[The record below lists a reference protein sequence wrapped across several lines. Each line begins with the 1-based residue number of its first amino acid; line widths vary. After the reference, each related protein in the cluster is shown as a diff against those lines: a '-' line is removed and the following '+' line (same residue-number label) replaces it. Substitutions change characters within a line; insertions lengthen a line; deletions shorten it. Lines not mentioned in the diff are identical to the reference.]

1 MGVIF
6 KLTIAYQYWTL
17 WYSPEIVDA
26 PRIHN
31 FLVLMVFEFIMVHSG
46 VFMSAFPKKISLLI
60 FVPFYGVFALIFTA
74 IIDDYTILY
83 IYMFVVLNRMRF
95 AFANVPA
102 WMRDRAI
109 FTSVMALFAYIL
121 LIFVSLFGILP
132 ELGLNQEYVDASGF
146 RSFTNST
153 GEFID
158 YPYKAISFGVLYYI
172 VLAVIESYMIYN
184 YKGIDDE
191 LEPEAKPKLK
201 IRRRYRR

>member
-95 AFANVPA
+95 AFANVPT

-109 FTSVMALFAYIL
+109 FTSVMALFA
-121 LIFVSLFGILP
+121 